1 MKPYMVTIVTIFCM
15 MALFVLGC
23 HTLPDTSTF
32 SALGKAGGST
42 TAIVML
48 TVEKSQE
55 GGIDADVHNAT
66 ADIVARVTQVIPQPG
81 QTLEEAWTPIAQSH
95 TDQLVKEGKITA
107 IQGAAIM
114 AGFKLIVTGFAAL
127 EERYP
132 NIREYRDR
140 IEAALNGF
148 GDGFLSVYLPVNAET
163 VKYAARPVAI
173 DTHTYNRLQAVIHG
187 R

>member
-23 HTLPDTSTF
+23 HTLPDADTF
-32 SALGKAGGST
+32 YALGKAGGGT
-42 TAIVML
+42 TAIVMM

-66 ADIVARVTQVIPQPG
+66 ADLVAMVTQVIPQPG
-81 QTLEEAWTPIAQSH
+81 QTLEEAWTPIAQAH

-148 GDGFLSVYLPVNAET
+148 GDGFLSVYLPVNMMYGRSPAKL
-163 VKYAARPVAI
+163 VQI
-173 DTHTYNRLQAVIHG
+173 DTHTYNRLQAVIHS

>member
-1 MKPYMVTIVTIFCM
+1 MKPYIVTIVTIFCM

-32 SALGKAGGST
+32 YALGKAGGST

-81 QTLEEAWTPIAQSH
+81 QTSAMVS
-95 TDQLVKEGKITA
+95 
-107 IQGAAIM
+107 
-114 AGFKLIVTGFAAL
+114 
-127 EERYP
+127 
-132 NIREYRDR
+132 
-140 IEAALNGF
+140 
-148 GDGFLSVYLPVNAET
+148 
-163 VKYAARPVAI
+163 
-173 DTHTYNRLQAVIHG
+173 
-187 R
+187 